1 MKRKEGLQDMN
12 ITSDEQQIIDLLTPL
27 NCYTREE
34 IAMRTGM
41 PEKTIT
47 WRVRDL
53 MKKGIIKKMYE
64 AQTSSGRFA
73 ECLGLNHA

>member
-1 MKRKEGLQDMN
+1 MN
-12 ITSDEQQIIDLLTPL
+12 KTSEEQQIIDLLTPL

-47 WRVRDL
+47 WRVMDL
-53 MKKGIIKKMYE
+53 MKKGIIKVMYYSK
-64 AQTSSGRFA
+64 TKSGRMA
-73 ECLGLNHA
+73 QVLGLNHA

>member
-1 MKRKEGLQDMN
+1 MWGLQDMN
-12 ITSDEQQIIDLLTPL
+12 KTSEEQQIIDLLTPL

-53 MKKGIIKKMYE
+53 MKKGIIKSHYLSK
-64 AQTSSGRFA
+64 TKSGRMA
-73 ECLGLNHA
+73 ETLGIDHDA

>member
-1 MKRKEGLQDMN
+1 MN
-12 ITSDEQQIIDLLTPL
+12 KTSEEQQIIDLLTPL

-47 WRVRDL
+47 WRVMDF
-53 MKKGIIKKMYE
+53 MKKGIIKVMYYSK
-64 AQTSSGRFA
+64 TKSGRMA
-73 ECLGLNHA
+73 QVLGLNHA

>member
-1 MKRKEGLQDMN
+1 MN
-12 ITSDEQQIIDLLTPL
+12 KTSEEQQIIDLLTPL

-64 AQTSSGRFA
+64 AQTSSGRLA

>member
-12 ITSDEQQIIDLLTPL
+12 KTSEEQQIIDLLTPL

-47 WRVRDL
+47 WRVMDL
-53 MKKGIIKKMYE
+53 MKKGIIKVMYYSK
-64 AQTSSGRFA
+64 TKSGRMA
-73 ECLGLNHA
+73 QVLGLNHA

>member
-1 MKRKEGLQDMN
+1 MN
-12 ITSDEQQIIDLLTPL
+12 KTSEEQRIIDLLTPRK
-27 NCYTREE
+27 CYTREE
-34 IAMRTGM
+34 IAEHTRIA
-41 PEKTIT
+41 EKTIT